1 MINLGILLFS
11 LGVLFQLV
19 TLPVEFDASG
29 RAIRILSDSGMLYED
44 EVKQTR
50 KVLSAAAMTYVAAA
64 AASILSLLRLLI
76 LFGGRNRD

>member
-1 MINLGILLFS
+1 MCSSDL
-11 LGVLFQLV
+11 LFQLV
-19 TLPVEFDASG
+19 TLPVEFDASA
-29 RAIRILSDSGMLYED
+29 RAIRILGDSGILYEE

-76 LFGGRNRD
+76 LFGGRSRD